1 MNTKMPKE
9 NKIVPSKVPQNKM
22 RVTLQFALQLLGI
35 LLGFIST
42 FNTSS
47 NIWKEH
53 QIVNK
58 TMHEK
63 PQVVPSTPCYK
74 TTYTIMPVSKSSI
87 IAYLFTQQNSLFLSG
102 ILAPEWHNFEV
113 IKFTNKDK

>member
-1 MNTKMPKE
+1 MDIHDYMNTKMPKE

-47 NIWKEH
+47 NI
-53 QIVNK
+53 
-58 TMHEK
+58 
-63 PQVVPSTPCYK
+63 
-74 TTYTIMPVSKSSI
+74 
-87 IAYLFTQQNSLFLSG
+87 
-102 ILAPEWHNFEV
+102 
-113 IKFTNKDK
+113 